1 MIGIAHP
8 ISSTLGPRVTDIR
21 NTLIS
26 IGNVAT
32 WRQARAIG
40 LPENGQAV
48 ATFAA
53 RAANLSAA
61 MRKIRLLLAGL
72 ALLVTGP
79 AAAQGLLGPA
89 SNEDQFLPVDQA
101 FVFTALADGGDRV
114 LLDWQVAPG
123 YYLYRHRISAKTATA
138 GFTLGEV
145 ALPDGKKK
153 TDEFFGDVEVYY
165 GVLAATV
172 PVTRPEGASKF
183 VLQVSYQGCADAG
196 LCYPPVTKTVE
207 VEMPPPGT
215 AAPGDAAPMVSE
227 QDRLSSLISG
237 GSLFAIMASF
247 FGFGLL
253 LAFTPCVLPMI
264 PILSGIIAGQGES
277 ATPRRSFMLSVVY
290 VLGMA
295 LTYTIAGAAFA
306 AAGQQAQAFFQ
317 QPWIIIGFAAL
328 FVVLALAM
336 FGLYDLKIPAA
347 LETRL
352 AGLSGRQKSGSL
364 VGTAVMGALSA
375 LVVTACVAPPMVA
388 ALAVIGQTGD
398 ILRGAM
404 ALFAMAIGM
413 GFPLLLV
420 GVAGGRYL
428 PHAGGWMTTVKALFG
443 VLFLGVAVWM
453 LERVLP
459 GSLTL
464 ALWALL
470 VIVAGYYFG
479 GFGRGS
485 GTGTGKLVAKG
496 LGLGAIAWGIIMMVG
511 AAAGGHDPLQPLRG
525 ASLPGLAGAP
535 ASGAVPDLPFLKIA
549 SVEDLDRELAAASA
563 AGQPAMLDFYADWC
577 VSCKEMEK
585 YTFAVPDVQKDL
597 AGFVLLKAD
606 VTANNEADQ
615 ALFRRFGVYGPPTT
629 AFFGT
634 HGRECRPF
642 RLVGFVKASDFRSHL
657 ARFAREC

>member
-1 MIGIAHP
+1 M
-8 ISSTLGPRVTDIR
+8 T
-21 NTLIS
+21 
-26 IGNVAT
+26 
-32 WRQARAIG
+32 
-40 LPENGQAV
+40 
-48 ATFAA
+48 
-53 RAANLSAA
+53 
-61 MRKIRLLLAGL
+61 KIRKAFACL
-72 ALLVTGP
+72 ALLVSG
-79 AAAQGLLGPA
+79 AALAQGLLGPV

-101 FVFTALADGGDRV
+101 FVFTAIADGADRV

-123 YYLYRHRISAKTATA
+123 YYLYRHRTSAKTSTP
-138 GFTLGEV
+138 GFSLGEI
-145 ALPDGKKK
+145 AMPDGKKK

-165 GVLAATV
+165 GILTATV
-172 PVTRPEGASKF
+172 PVTRPTGASSF
-183 VLQVSYQGCADAG
+183 EVEVTYQGCADAG
-196 LCYPPVTKTVE
+196 LCYPPVTKTMAIE
-207 VEMPPPGT
+207 LPPPGT
-215 AAPGDAAPMVSE
+215 PSTSDVAPMVSE

-237 GSLFAIMASF
+237 GNLLAILASF

-264 PILSGIIAGQGES
+264 PILSGIIAGQGAA
-277 ATPRRSFMLSVVY
+277 ATPSRSFLLSVTY

-317 QPWIIIGFAAL
+317 QPWIIIAFAAL

-336 FGLYDLKIPAA
+336 FGLFDLKIPSA

-352 AGLSGRQKSGSL
+352 ANVSGRQKAGSF

-398 ILRGAM
+398 VLRGAL
-404 ALFAMAIGM
+404 ALFVMAIGM
-413 GFPLLLV
+413 GTPLLFV
-420 GVAGGRYL
+420 GIAGGRFL
-428 PHAGGWMTTVKALFG
+428 PHAGPWMTTIKALFG

-453 LERVLP
+453 LERILP
-459 GSLTL
+459 GALTL

-470 VIVAGYYFG
+470 VIVGGYYFG
-479 GFGRGS
+479 GFGRTSAGAAAPR
-485 GTGTGKLVAKG
+485 LLARG
-496 LGLGAIAWGIIMMVG
+496 LGLAAIVWGTIMMIG

-525 ASLPGLAGAP
+525 ATLPGFGGQAGAT
-535 ASGAVPDLPFLKIA
+535 ASEALPFRKIA
-549 SVEDLDRELAAASA
+549 SVGDLDRELAAAQA
-563 AGQPAMLDFYADWC
+563 AGQPVMLDFYADWC

-585 YTFAVPDVQKDL
+585 YTFSVPEVQQDL

-606 VTANNEADQ
+606 VTANSEADQ

-634 HGRECRPF
+634 QGRECRAF
-642 RLVGFVKASDFRSHL
+642 RLVGYVKADDFRSHL

>member
-1 MIGIAHP
+1 M
-8 ISSTLGPRVTDIR
+8 T
-21 NTLIS
+21 
-26 IGNVAT
+26 
-32 WRQARAIG
+32 
-40 LPENGQAV
+40 
-48 ATFAA
+48 
-53 RAANLSAA
+53 
-61 MRKIRLLLAGL
+61 KIRKAFACL
-72 ALLVTGP
+72 ALLVSG
-79 AAAQGLLGPA
+79 AALAQGLLGPV

-101 FVFTALADGGDRV
+101 FVFTAIADGADRV

-123 YYLYRHRISAKTATA
+123 YYLYRHRTSAKTSTP
-138 GFTLGEV
+138 GFSLGEI
-145 ALPDGKKK
+145 AMPEGKKK

-165 GVLAATV
+165 GILTATV
-172 PVTRPEGASKF
+172 PVTRPTGASSF
-183 VLQVSYQGCADAG
+183 EVEVTYQGCADAG
-196 LCYPPVTKTVE
+196 LCYPPVTKTVAIE
-207 VEMPPPGT
+207 LPPPGT
-215 AAPGDAAPMVSE
+215 PSTSDVAPMVSE

-237 GSLFAIMASF
+237 GNLLAILASF

-264 PILSGIIAGQGES
+264 PILSGIIAGQGAA
-277 ATPRRSFMLSVVY
+277 ATPSRSFLLSVTY

-317 QPWIIIGFAAL
+317 QPWIIIAFAAL

-336 FGLYDLKIPAA
+336 FGLFDLKIPSA

-352 AGLSGRQKSGSL
+352 ANVSGRQKAGSF

-398 ILRGAM
+398 VLRGAL
-404 ALFAMAIGM
+404 ALFVMAIGM
-413 GFPLLLV
+413 GTPLLFV
-420 GVAGGRYL
+420 GIAGGRFL
-428 PHAGGWMTTVKALFG
+428 PHAGPWMTTIKALFG

-453 LERVLP
+453 LERILP
-459 GSLTL
+459 GALTL

-470 VIVAGYYFG
+470 VIVGGYYFG
-479 GFGRGS
+479 GFGRTSAGAAAPR
-485 GTGTGKLVAKG
+485 LLARG
-496 LGLGAIAWGIIMMVG
+496 LGLAAIVWGTIMMIG

-525 ASLPGLAGAP
+525 ATLPGFGGQAGAT
-535 ASGAVPDLPFLKIA
+535 ASEALPFRKIA
-549 SVEDLDRELAAASA
+549 SVGDLDRELAAAQA
-563 AGQPAMLDFYADWC
+563 AGQPVMLDFYADWC

-585 YTFAVPDVQKDL
+585 YTFSVPEVQQDL

-606 VTANNEADQ
+606 VTANSEADQ

-634 HGRECRPF
+634 QGRECRAF
-642 RLVGFVKASDFRSHL
+642 RLVGYVKADDFRSHL

>member
-1 MIGIAHP
+1 MKKLRH
-8 ISSTLGPRVTDIR
+8 T
-21 NTLIS
+21 
-26 IGNVAT
+26 
-32 WRQARAIG
+32 
-40 LPENGQAV
+40 
-48 ATFAA
+48 
-53 RAANLSAA
+53 
-61 MRKIRLLLAGL
+61 L
-72 ALLVTGP
+72 ALLGLLLSGVV
-79 AAAQGLLGPA
+79 AAQGLLGPV

-101 FVFTALADGGDRV
+101 FVFTAMADGADRV

-123 YYLYRHRISAKTATA
+123 YYLYRHRTSAKTVTP
-138 GFTLGEV
+138 GFALGDI
-145 ALPDGKKK
+145 AMPDGKKK
-153 TDEFFGDVEVYY
+153 NDEFFGDVEVYY
-165 GVLAATV
+165 GILSATV
-172 PVTRPEGASKF
+172 PVTRPEGASSF
-183 VLQVSYQGCADAG
+183 EIQVSYQGCADAG
-196 LCYPPVTKTVE
+196 LCYPPVTKTVAIE
-207 VEMPPPGT
+207 LPAPGT
-215 AAPGDAAPMVSE
+215 RSASEAAPMVSE

-237 GSLFAIMASF
+237 GSLLAIMASF

-264 PILSGIIAGQGES
+264 PILSGIIAGQGEA
-277 ATPRRSFMLSVVY
+277 ATPRRSFLLSVTY

-317 QPWIIIGFAAL
+317 HPWIIITFAAL

-336 FGLYDLKIPAA
+336 FGLFDLKIPSA

-352 AGLSGRQKSGSL
+352 AGLSGRQKSGSF

-398 ILRGAM
+398 VLRGSL
-404 ALFAMAIGM
+404 ALFAMGIGM
-413 GFPLLLV
+413 GAPLLLV
-420 GVAGGRYL
+420 GVAGGRFL
-428 PHAGGWMTTVKALFG
+428 PHAGSWMTTVKALFG

-453 LERVLP
+453 LERILP

-470 VIVAGYYFG
+470 VIVGGYYFG
-479 GFGRGS
+479 GFGRTGAGS
-485 GTGTGKLVAKG
+485 EAARLISRG
-496 LGLGAIAWGIIMMVG
+496 LGLAAIVWGVIMLVG

-525 ASLPGLAGAP
+525 ASLPGFGGPAAGGQAE
-535 ASGAVPDLPFLKIA
+535 VLPFRKIA
-549 SVEDLDRELAAASA
+549 SVEDLDRELAAAQA
-563 AGQPAMLDFYADWC
+563 AGQPVMLDFYADWC

-585 YTFAVPDVQKDL
+585 YTFAVPEVQKDL

-642 RLVGFVKASDFRSHL
+642 RLVGFVKADDFRSHL

>member
-1 MIGIAHP
+1 MKKLRH
-8 ISSTLGPRVTDIR
+8 T
-21 NTLIS
+21 
-26 IGNVAT
+26 
-32 WRQARAIG
+32 
-40 LPENGQAV
+40 
-48 ATFAA
+48 
-53 RAANLSAA
+53 
-61 MRKIRLLLAGL
+61 L
-72 ALLVTGP
+72 ALIALAVSG
-79 AAAQGLLGPA
+79 AVAAQGLLGPV

-101 FVFTALADGGDRV
+101 FVFTAIADGADRV
-114 LLDWQVAPG
+114 LLDWQIAPG
-123 YYLYRHRISAKTATA
+123 YYLYRHRTSARTATP
-138 GFTLGEV
+138 GFVLGDI
-145 ALPDGKKK
+145 AMPDGKRK

-165 GVLAATV
+165 GILSAAV
-172 PVTRPEGASKF
+172 PVTRPEGAAAF
-183 VLQVSYQGCADAG
+183 EIEVSYQGCADAG
-196 LCYPPVTKTVE
+196 LCYPPVTKTVALDL
-207 VEMPPPGT
+207 PPPGT
-215 AAPGDAAPMVSE
+215 PAASEAAPMVSE
-227 QDRLSSLISG
+227 QDRLSSLIAG

-253 LAFTPCVLPMI
+253 LAFTPCVLPLI
-264 PILSGIIAGQGES
+264 PILSGIIAGQGEA
-277 ATPRRSFMLSVVY
+277 ATPRRSFLLSVTY

-317 QPWIIIGFAAL
+317 HPWIIIAFAAL

-336 FGLYDLKIPAA
+336 FGLFDLKIPSA

-352 AGLSGRQKSGSL
+352 AGLSGRQKSGSF

-398 ILRGAM
+398 ILRGSL
-404 ALFAMAIGM
+404 ALFAMGIGM
-413 GFPLLLV
+413 GAPLLLV
-420 GVAGGRYL
+420 GVAGGRFL
-428 PHAGGWMTTVKALFG
+428 PHAGPWMTTVKALFG

-453 LERVLP
+453 LERILP

-470 VIVAGYYFG
+470 VIVGGYYFG
-479 GFGRGS
+479 GFGRPGA
-485 GTGTGKLVAKG
+485 GAGRVIARG
-496 LGLGAIAWGIIMMVG
+496 LGLGAIVWGIIMLVG
-511 AAAGGHDPLQPLRG
+511 AASGGHDPLQPLRG
-525 ASLPGLAGAP
+525 ASLPGMGGPVAAGQTE
-535 ASGAVPDLPFLKIA
+535 VLPFRMIA
-549 SVEDLDRELAAASA
+549 SIEELDRELAAAQA
-563 AGQPAMLDFYADWC
+563 AAQPVMLDFYADWC

-585 YTFAVPDVQKDL
+585 YTFSVPEVQEDL

-629 AFFGT
+629 AFFGA

-642 RLVGFVKASDFRSHL
+642 RLVGFVGAEDFRSHL

>member
-1 MIGIAHP
+1 M
-8 ISSTLGPRVTDIR
+8 LR
-21 NTLIS
+21 
-26 IGNVAT
+26 
-32 WRQARAIG
+32 
-40 LPENGQAV
+40 
-48 ATFAA
+48 
-53 RAANLSAA
+53 RAANLSPA
-61 MRKIRLLLAGL
+61 MNKFRSLLAAFLL
-72 ALLVTGP
+72 AAAGA

-89 SNEDQFLPVDQA
+89 SNQDQFLDVDKA
-101 FVFTALADGGDRV
+101 FVFAAVADGGERV
-114 LLDWQVAPG
+114 LLDWQIAPG
-123 YYLYRHRISAKTATA
+123 YYLYRHRVSAKTATP
-138 GFTLGEV
+138 GFALGDI
-145 ALPDGKKK
+145 AMPDGHKK

-165 GVLAATV
+165 DILSATV
-172 PVTRPEGASKF
+172 PVTRPEGASSF
-183 VLQVSYQGCADAG
+183 ELAVTYQGCADAG
-196 LCYPPVTKTVE
+196 LCYPPVTKTVRIE
-207 VEMPPPGT
+207 LPPPGT
-215 AAPGDAAPMVSE
+215 APQSAATDAAGGAPTVSE
-227 QDRLSSLISG
+227 QDRLSSLISR
-237 GSLFAIMASF
+237 GSLLAIMASF

-264 PILSGIIAGQGES
+264 PILSGIIAGEGAS
-277 ATPRRSFMLSVVY
+277 ATPRRAFTLSVVY

-317 QPWIIIGFAAL
+317 QPWIIICFAAL

-336 FGLYDLKIPAA
+336 FGLYDFKIPSA

-352 AGLSGRQKSGSL
+352 AVLSGRQKSGSL

-398 ILRGAM
+398 VLRGAL

-428 PHAGGWMTTVKALFG
+428 PRAGGWMATVKALFG

-459 GSLTL
+459 GSATL
-464 ALWALL
+464 ALWALIA
-470 VIVAGYYFG
+470 IVAGYYFG
-479 GFGRGS
+479 GFGRTSADGAAWP
-485 GTGTGKLVAKG
+485 LVARG
-496 LGLGAIAWGIIMMVG
+496 LGLAAIVWGVLMMVG

-525 ASLPGLAGAP
+525 ATLPGLAARN
-535 ASGAVPDLPFLKIA
+535 ASSEATRAFRLIA
-549 SVEDLDRELAAASA
+549 SVEDLDRELGAAQA
-563 AGQPAMLDFYADWC
+563 AGKPAMLDFYADWC

-585 YTFAVPDVQKDL
+585 YTFSNPEVQKDL

-606 VTANNEADQ
+606 VTANNEAHQ
-615 ALFRRFGVYGPPTT
+615 ALFKRFGVYGPPTT
-629 AFFGT
+629 AFFAAKG
-634 HGRECRPF
+634 GECRPF
-642 RLVGFVKASDFRSHL
+642 RLVGFVKADDFRSHL